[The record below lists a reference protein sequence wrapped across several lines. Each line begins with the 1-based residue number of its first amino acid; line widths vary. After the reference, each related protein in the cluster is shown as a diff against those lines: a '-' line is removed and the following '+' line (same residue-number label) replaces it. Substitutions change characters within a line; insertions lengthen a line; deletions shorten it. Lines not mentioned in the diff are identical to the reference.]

1 MEVTVRTTDTPVL
14 PCWYCGNPND
24 AISDLTGDAVPKPD
38 DVFFCIN
45 CGAPS
50 IFTETLDSRKPTD
63 AEIDEI
69 LNNDEAVL
77 HIMAIAML
85 HGVPVLAMIAL
96 GEALAGDE
104 KPAPA
109 PVADP
114 APETDGMRFV

>member
-1 MEVTVRTTDTPVL
+1 MRTTDTAVL

-24 AISDLTGDAVPKPD
+24 AISDLTGDAVPKPG
-38 DVFFCIN
+38 DVSFCIN

-50 IFTETLDSRKPTD
+50 IFTE
-63 AEIDEI
+63 DEV
-69 LNNDEAVL
+69 VL

-114 APETDGMRFV
+114 APKTDGMRFV